1 MLVFYIKNI
10 FLIFVSVL
18 LILSCS
24 EDDNSLNNLME
35 SEDFLKNNLSN
46 PGVFEIEAG
55 LQYEKLKTSG
65 SGISPSL
72 EDVIN
77 ADFHGTLL
85 DGSVF
90 WSSIENGEPLV
101 VTLAQLIP
109 GCQKAISLMEVG
121 DSWKL
126 FIHPDL
132 AYGTAGRP
140 GIPSNSLL
148 IFEVSLHSIET

>member
-1 MLVFYIKNI
+1 MKNI

-24 EDDNSLNNLME
+24 GDDNSHNNLME
-35 SEDFLKNNLSN
+35 SEDFLNNNLSN

-72 EDVIN
+72 EDEIN

-132 AYGTAGRP
+132 AYGTAARP

-148 IFEVSLHSIET
+148 IFEVSLNSIET

>member
-1 MLVFYIKNI
+1 MKNI
-10 FLIFVSVL
+10 FLIFFSVL

-35 SEDFLKNNLSN
+35 SEDFLNNNLSN

-132 AYGTAGRP
+132 AYGKAGRP

>member
-1 MLVFYIKNI
+1 MKNI

-35 SEDFLKNNLSN
+35 SEDFLNNNLSN

-121 DSWKL
+121 DSWIL

>member
-1 MLVFYIKNI
+1 MKNI

-18 LILSCS
+18 LILACA

-35 SEDFLKNNLSN
+35 SEDFLKNNLSY

-140 GIPSNSLL
+140 GIPSNS
-148 IFEVSLHSIET
+148 

>member
-1 MLVFYIKNI
+1 MKNI

-24 EDDNSLNNLME
+24 GDDNSLNNLME

-55 LQYEKLKTSG
+55 LQYEKLKTGG

-72 EDVIN
+72 EDIIN

-148 IFEVSLHSIET
+148 IFEVSLHSIES

>member
-1 MLVFYIKNI
+1 MKNI

-35 SEDFLKNNLSN
+35 SEDFLKNNLRN

-55 LQYEKLKTSG
+55 LQYEKLKTGG

-109 GCQKAISLMEVG
+109 GCQKAISQMEVG

>member
-1 MLVFYIKNI
+1 MKNI

-24 EDDNSLNNLME
+24 EDDNSLNILME
-35 SEDFLKNNLSN
+35 SEDFLNKNLIN
-46 PGVFEIEAG
+46 PGVLQIAAG

>member
-1 MLVFYIKNI
+1 MKNI

-35 SEDFLKNNLSN
+35 SEDFLNNNLSN

-90 WSSIENGEPLV
+90 WSSIENGESLV

-132 AYGTAGRP
+132 AYGTEGRP

>member
-1 MLVFYIKNI
+1 MKNI

-24 EDDNSLNNLME
+24 GDDNSLNNLME
-35 SEDFLKNNLSN
+35 SEDFLNNNLSN

-132 AYGTAGRP
+132 AYGAAGRP

>member
-1 MLVFYIKNI
+1 MKNI

-46 PGVFEIEAG
+46 PGVFEIESG

-65 SGISPSL
+65 SGISPNL

>member
-1 MLVFYIKNI
+1 MKNI

-35 SEDFLKNNLSN
+35 SEDFLNNNLSN

-126 FIHPDL
+126 IIHPDL

-148 IFEVSLHSIET
+148 IFEVSLYSIET

>member
-1 MLVFYIKNI
+1 MKNI

-35 SEDFLKNNLSN
+35 SEDFLNNNLSN

-109 GCQKAISLMEVG
+109 GCQKAISLMEVW

-132 AYGTAGRP
+132 AYGKAGRP

>member
-1 MLVFYIKNI
+1 MKNI

-35 SEDFLKNNLSN
+35 SEDFLNNNLSN

-148 IFEVSLHSIET
+148 IFEVSLYSIET

>member
-1 MLVFYIKNI
+1 MKNI

-24 EDDNSLNNLME
+24 EDDNSVNNLME
-35 SEDFLKNNLSN
+35 SEDFLNNNLNN

-148 IFEVSLHSIET
+148 IFEVSLNSIET

>member
-1 MLVFYIKNI
+1 MKNI

-24 EDDNSLNNLME
+24 GDDNSLNNLME

-55 LQYEKLKTSG
+55 LQYEKLKTGG

-85 DGSVF
+85 DGLVF

>member
-1 MLVFYIKNI
+1 MKNI

-35 SEDFLKNNLSN
+35 SEDFLKNNLRN

-90 WSSIENGEPLV
+90 WSSIENGDPLV
-101 VTLAQLIP
+101 ITLSQLIP

>member
-1 MLVFYIKNI
+1 MKNI

-35 SEDFLKNNLSN
+35 SEDFLKNNLRN

>member
-1 MLVFYIKNI
+1 MKNI

-35 SEDFLKNNLSN
+35 SEDFLNNNLSN

-101 VTLAQLIP
+101 VTLGQLIP

>member
-1 MLVFYIKNI
+1 MKNI

-55 LQYEKLKTSG
+55 LQYEKLKTGG

>member
-1 MLVFYIKNI
+1 MKNI

-24 EDDNSLNNLME
+24 GDDNSLNNLME

-55 LQYEKLKTSG
+55 LQYEKLKTGG

-72 EDVIN
+72 EDIIN

-148 IFEVSLHSIET
+148 IFEVSLHLIET

>member
-1 MLVFYIKNI
+1 MKNI
-10 FLIFVSVL
+10 LLIFVSVL

-35 SEDFLKNNLSN
+35 SEDFLNNNLSN

-148 IFEVSLHSIET
+148 IFEVSLNSIET

>member
-1 MLVFYIKNI
+1 MKNI
-10 FLIFVSVL
+10 LLIFVSVL

-24 EDDNSLNNLME
+24 GDDNSLNNLME

-46 PGVFEIEAG
+46 PGVFEIESG
-55 LQYEKLKTSG
+55 LQYEKLKIGG

-132 AYGTAGRP
+132 AYGTEGRP

>member
-1 MLVFYIKNI
+1 MKNI

-35 SEDFLKNNLSN
+35 SEDFLKNNLRN

-55 LQYEKLKTSG
+55 LQYEKLKTGG

-132 AYGTAGRP
+132 AYGTPGRP

>member
-1 MLVFYIKNI
+1 MKNI

-35 SEDFLKNNLSN
+35 SEDFLKNNLRN

-55 LQYEKLKTSG
+55 LQYEKLKTGG

-85 DGSVF
+85 D
-90 WSSIENGEPLV
+90 
-101 VTLAQLIP
+101 
-109 GCQKAISLMEVG
+109 
-121 DSWKL
+121 
-126 FIHPDL
+126 
-132 AYGTAGRP
+132 
-140 GIPSNSLL
+140 
-148 IFEVSLHSIET
+148 

>member
-1 MLVFYIKNI
+1 MKNI
-10 FLIFVSVL
+10 LLIFVSVL

-24 EDDNSLNNLME
+24 GDDNSLNNLME

-46 PGVFEIEAG
+46 PGVFEIESG
-55 LQYEKLKTSG
+55 LQYEKLKIGG

-132 AYGTAGRP
+132 AYGTEGRP

-148 IFEVSLHSIET
+148 IFEVSLHSIES

>member
-1 MLVFYIKNI
+1 MKNI

-35 SEDFLKNNLSN
+35 SEDFLNNNLSN

-148 IFEVSLHSIET
+148 IFEVSLNSIET

>member
-1 MLVFYIKNI
+1 MKNI

-24 EDDNSLNNLME
+24 GDDNSLNNLME

-55 LQYEKLKTSG
+55 LQYEKLKTGG

-72 EDVIN
+72 EDIIN

>member
-1 MLVFYIKNI
+1 MKNI

-35 SEDFLKNNLSN
+35 SEDFLNNNLSN

-101 VTLAQLIP
+101 VTLSQLIP

>member
-1 MLVFYIKNI
+1 MKNI
-10 FLIFVSVL
+10 LLIFVSVL

-24 EDDNSLNNLME
+24 GDDNSLNNLME

-55 LQYEKLKTSG
+55 LQYEKLKTGG

>member
-1 MLVFYIKNI
+1 MKNI

-24 EDDNSLNNLME
+24 EDDNSLDNLME
-35 SEDFLKNNLSN
+35 SEDFLNNNLSN
-46 PGVFEIEAG
+46 PEVFEIEAG

>member
-1 MLVFYIKNI
+1 MKNI

-35 SEDFLKNNLSN
+35 SEDFLKNNLRN

-55 LQYEKLKTSG
+55 LQYEKLKTGG

>member
-1 MLVFYIKNI
+1 MKNI

-24 EDDNSLNNLME
+24 GDDNSHNNLME
-35 SEDFLKNNLSN
+35 SEDFLNNNLSN